1 MLMFNSFSDTNVLLF
16 TYLFVYN
23 TSVLAFLWT
32 LLLTI
37 TTKLKTLYSLSRLSF
52 NSFHT
57 FTLIVLVF
65 SMAGVPPFV
74 GFFSKLFLV
83 VILATNS
90 FALLYPTF
98 CGVLL
103 VGLYFYV
110 QNIRFLLSTNMK
122 SLASTSLVNERS
134 CIIAFTFLTNVL
146 IITIFGLFLVDD
158 ILMFFRWLL
167 S

>member
-1 MLMFNSFSDTNVLLF
+1 MFNSFADTNILLF
-16 TYLFVYN
+16 TYLFIYN

-32 LLLTI
+32 LLLTL
-37 TTKLKTLYSLSRLSF
+37 TTKLKTLYSLSRLSL

-57 FTLIVLVF
+57 FTLTVLIF

-110 QNIRFLLSTNMK
+110 QNIRFLLSTNAK
-122 SLASTSLVNERS
+122 SLTSSVLVNERY
-134 CIIAFTFLTNVL
+134 CIVAFTFLTNVL
-146 IITIFGLFLVDD
+146 LITIFGLVLIDD
-158 ILMFFRWLL
+158 VLILFRWLL